1 MGHLTLIQEVTV
13 WVLPVL
19 FAVTVHEVAHG
30 WVANLRGDS
39 TAFMLG
45 RLTLNPFKHI
55 DIVGTIIVPILCL
68 CLGGFVFG
76 WAKPVPVSWRNL
88 QNPRQDTALV
98 AVAGPLSN
106 LLMALLWAF
115 IAKIGVIFFQQ
126 GFSQAVF
133 LAYMGNAGIAI
144 NLMLMVLNLLPIPP
158 LDGSRV
164 VSSLL
169 PPHLASAYN
178 TIEPYGMMIL
188 VVLIFTNVLS
198 MLLNPPLQWMQ
209 MELLKLFGLFGL

>member
-1 MGHLTLIQEVTV
+1 MAYLTVVQEVMV

-39 TAFMLG
+39 TALMMG
-45 RLTLNPFKHI
+45 RLTLNPLKHI
-55 DIVGTIIVPILCL
+55 DIVGTVIVPISCL
-68 CLGGFVFG
+68 VLGGFVFG

-88 QNPRQDTALV
+88 RKPRQDAALV

-115 IAKIGVIFFQQ
+115 IAKMGVMLFQQ
-126 GFSQAVF
+126 GFSSALF
-133 LAYMGNAGIAI
+133 LAYMGNAGISI
-144 NLMLMVLNLLPIPP
+144 NLMLMILNLLPIPP

-169 PPHLASAYN
+169 PPRLSRSYDL
-178 TIEPYGMMIL
+178 IEPYGLMIL
-188 VVLIFTNVLS
+188 VALIFTNILS
-198 MLLNPPLQWMQ
+198 MILNPPLQWMQ
-209 MELLKLFGLFGL
+209 IGILRLFGLFGL

>member
-1 MGHLTLIQEVTV
+1 MGQLTIVQEVMV

-39 TAFMLG
+39 TALMMG
-45 RLTLNPFKHI
+45 RLTLNPLKHI
-55 DIVGTIIVPILCL
+55 DIVGTVIVPISCL
-68 CLGGFVFG
+68 VLGGFVFG

-88 QNPRQDTALV
+88 RKPRQDAALV

-106 LLMALLWAF
+106 CLMALFWAL
-115 IAKIGVIFFQQ
+115 IAKIGVMLFQQ
-126 GFSQAVF
+126 GFSNVVF
-133 LAYMGNAGIAI
+133 LAYMGYAGISI
-144 NLMLMVLNLLPIPP
+144 NLMLMILNLLPIPP

-169 PPHLASAYN
+169 PPHLARAYDA
-178 TIEPYGMMIL
+178 IEPYGLMIL
-188 VVLIFTNVLS
+188 VALIFTNVLS
-198 MLLNPPLQWMQ
+198 MILTPPLNGMQ
-209 MELLKLFGLFGL
+209 TGIFRLFGL